1 MWYLLLYHEC
11 DRATTP
17 QPIERSLDIM
27 RSIED
32 SWVIRGLANQV
43 CKHCGSWSRFRRLLS
58 GCNVPC
64 KCGQCFESE
73 RVHPDTRLSTS
84 TNSARQP
91 IRRDGYSQAVI
102 GRSITDWIKAIKT
115 TLRRSAEHLC
125 AHVEMRYHHLWWQ
138 LSHSYCFPI
147 LLEARPVTAIEAAR
161 FTFPIL
167 LTFLEPHMGQVN
179 M

>member
-17 QPIERSLDIM
+17 QPIERPLEIM

-58 GCNVPC
+58 GHNLPC
-64 KCGQCFESE
+64 KSGWRFKAEHI
-73 RVHPDTRLSTS
+73 HPDTGLSMS
-84 TNSARQP
+84 TNIARQP

-102 GRSITDWIKAIKT
+102 GRSITDWIKVAKT
-115 TLRRSAEHLC
+115 TPRRSAEHLC